1 MLSILIPT
9 YDYNCYSLVSE
20 LYNQCVKLGFPFEI
34 IVQDDASHSELN
46 VENLKIT
53 SLKNCYFHTNSENL
67 GRGKNINS
75 LAEKASFN
83 WLLLLDCDVFP
94 KHNYFIEKYFEC
106 IEKKDFNVFFGGIC
120 YKPEKPK
127 ENEMLRW
134 IYGIKRE
141 AIPSK
146 ERQQNPYKSA
156 LTSNLLIKK
165 ELFSAIQFD
174 ENITKYGY
182 EDLLFIKNLK
192 EKSVAIEH
200 IENEGYHLNLE
211 TSIIYLGKIKASLQ
225 NLSMLY
231 KIDKSKIDESK
242 IVTAYNF
249 LEKTNTTSI
258 VSFLYKKLEK
268 RLEKHLLSNN
278 PKLRI
283 LDIYKLGYF
292 CMLNE
297 K

>member
-53 SLKNCYFHTNSENL
+53 SLKNCYFHINSKNL

-75 LAEKASFN
+75 LAEKASFK

-192 EKSVAIEH
+192 EKSIAIQH

-258 VSFLYKKLEK
+258 VSFLFIKLEK